1 MNFRTKFAFI
11 HIMNREIKF
20 ILFVFFLLAS
30 FFSAQAQIKHGDTI
44 ELRDVYDSAYG
55 INVYDKLNMNIG
67 GDSVRNDPKGYAQ
80 QGWTEDYYPN
90 KQVLHKG
97 YYIDGQLKA
106 YKNFFPN
113 GQLER
118 EFKMTDLSKSAMTI
132 YFKDGKMRSNISY
145 AGSNVLKEEDYYPS
159 GQLEYV
165 EENDRKAGCY
175 IQRKFYSQ
183 NGKPTSLLEITD
195 QKRKIY
201 SSKEYYENGNIKE
214 EGQVIYSEAVG
225 DYQKNGKWKFYDERG
240 GLKEEK
246 SFAKGEEEQ

>member
-1 MNFRTKFAFI
+1 MVR
-11 HIMNREIKF
+11 R
-20 ILFVFFLLAS
+20 FFPYFFS
-30 FFSAQAQIKHGDTI
+30 FFIFLPIAIGMSFTICSAQVKHGDTL
-44 ELRDVYDSAYG
+44 EFKDVYDSAYG
-55 INVYDKLNMNIG
+55 IKIYDAMNMNIG
-67 GDSVRNDPKGYAQ
+67 GDSTRSAAKGYAL
-80 QGWTEDYYPN
+80 QGWMEDYYPN

-106 YKNFFPN
+106 YKNYFPN

-132 YFKDGKMRSNISY
+132 YYQDGKIRSNISY
-145 AGSNVLKEEDYYPS
+145 TGSSVLKEEDYFPT

-175 IQRKFYSQ
+175 VQRKFYNQ

-201 SSKEYYENGNIKE
+201 SSKEYYDNGNIKE
-214 EGQVIYSEAVG
+214 EGQVIYNDGIG

-240 GLKEEK
+240 KLKEEK
-246 SFAKGEEEQ
+246 TFAKGEESD